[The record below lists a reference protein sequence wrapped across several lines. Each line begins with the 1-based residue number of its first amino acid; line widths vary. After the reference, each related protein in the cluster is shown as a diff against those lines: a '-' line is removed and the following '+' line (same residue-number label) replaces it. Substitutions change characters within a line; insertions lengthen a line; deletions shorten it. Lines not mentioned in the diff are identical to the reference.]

1 MLNIPKIQLISG
13 RVVQLEELNQ
23 RFTYEGLQG
32 GVPTT
37 KMNQEIIER
46 AVKRAMSSFLK
57 EGPLVIQPVEVAV
70 ELSDLDLDSPRW
82 KWKRDGSGEPAR
94 IPDILCEG
102 RFESTSPIHDTSQD
116 GSSLIIVWFQS
127 YFALPIDP
135 AIVEQIKAIDW
146 ESAAHDWEW

>member
-1 MLNIPKIQLISG
+1 MPNIPRIQLNSG

-32 GVPTT
+32 GVPTS

-46 AVKRAMSSFLK
+46 ALNRAVSPFLK
-57 EGPLVIQPVEVAV
+57 EGPLLIQPVEVAI
-70 ELSDLDLDSPRW
+70 EASDLELESPKW
-82 KWKRDGSGEPAR
+82 KWKREDSGEPAR

-102 RFESTSPIHDTSQD
+102 RFESSSPVHDTSQD
-116 GSSLIIVWFQS
+116 GSSLVIVWFQNA
-127 YFALPIDP
+127 FALPIDP
-135 AIVEQIKAIDW
+135 EIVEQIKAIDW

>member
-1 MLNIPKIQLISG
+1 MPNIPRIELVSG
-13 RVVQLEELNQ
+13 RVVQLQELNQ

-32 GVPTT
+32 DVPTT

-46 AVKRAMSSFLK
+46 AVNRAMSPFLK
-57 EGPLVIQPVEVAV
+57 EGPLVIQPVEAAV

-82 KWKRDGSGEPAR
+82 KWKKEGSGDPAR

-102 RFESTSPIHDTSQD
+102 RFESSTPIHDASQD
-116 GSSLIIVWFQS
+116 GSALVIVWFQS

-135 AIVEQIKAIDW
+135 AIVEQIRAINW
-146 ESAAHDWEW
+146 EGAAHDWEW

>member
-1 MLNIPKIQLISG
+1 MPNIPRIQLISG

-46 AVKRAMSSFLK
+46 AVKRAMSPFLK

-70 ELSDLDLDSPRW
+70 EPSDLDLDSPRW
-82 KWKRDGSGEPAR
+82 KWKRDGSGDPAR

-146 ESAAHDWEW
+146 EGAAHDWEW

>member
-1 MLNIPKIQLISG
+1 MPNIPRIQLVSG
-13 RVVQLEELNQ
+13 RVVQLQELNQ

-46 AVKRAMSSFLK
+46 AVNRAMSPFLK

-82 KWKRDGSGEPAR
+82 KWKREDSGEPAR

-102 RFESTSPIHDTSQD
+102 RFESSSPIHDTSQD
-116 GSSLIIVWFQS
+116 GSALVIVWFQS

-135 AIVEQIKAIDW
+135 AVMEQIKAIDW
-146 ESAAHDWEW
+146 EGAAYDWEW

>member
-1 MLNIPKIQLISG
+1 MPNIPRIQLVSG

-32 GVPTT
+32 GVPTR

-46 AVKRAMSSFLK
+46 AIARAVSPFLK

-70 ELSDLDLDSPRW
+70 EVSEQEMESPRW
-82 KWKRDGSGEPAR
+82 KWKREDSGDPAR

-102 RFESTSPIHDTSQD
+102 RFESSSPVRDTSQD
-116 GSSLIIVWFQS
+116 GSSLVIVWFQS
-127 YFALPIDP
+127 AFALPIDP
-135 AIVEQIKAIDW
+135 AIVEQIKAVDW
-146 ESAAHDWEW
+146 DSAAHDWEW

>member
-1 MLNIPKIQLISG
+1 MPNIPRIQLVSG

-46 AVKRAMSSFLK
+46 AVSRAVSPFLK
-57 EGPLVIQPVEVAV
+57 EGPLVIQPVEVAIEV
-70 ELSDLDLDSPRW
+70 SDQELESPRW
-82 KWKRDGSGEPAR
+82 KWKRQDSGDPAR

-102 RFESTSPIHDTSQD
+102 RFESSSPIHDPSQD
-116 GSSLIIVWFQS
+116 GSSLVIVWFQNE
-127 YFALPIDP
+127 FALPIDP
-135 AIVEQIKAIDW
+135 AVMEQIKAIDW
-146 ESAAHDWEW
+146 DSAAHDWEW